1 MSTGEAILLAGV
13 LLAGSVAASLVAD
26 RLRVPALVLFFAVG
40 LGASTTVGFTGY
52 ELARTVGI
60 IALALILFDGG
71 LSSSYADLHTVL
83 RPAATLATLGTVGT
97 ALIAGV
103 AAKELFG
110 VSWLEGLMVGSI
122 VASTDGTAVFSLLH
136 GSALPSRVARTLEGE
151 AGLNDP
157 VAVLLVVGFLN
168 WIMQPAYGL
177 DDMAWLFV
185 RELGVGAACGVVVG
199 RVAQLA
205 FARLRLPAAGKYP
218 VASLAV
224 AATAYGLADTLH
236 GSGFLA
242 VYLAGLALGGARIPA
257 HPTIVAFHHGL
268 AWVAQVALFVMLGLL
283 VTPGGLEDRLGP
295 ALGLS
300 IVLMFVA
307 RPVAVFA
314 LTAREPFSGAERVVL
329 AWAGLRGA
337 VPIVLATFP
346 VLAGLPGSQE
356 LLTAVMVVVVL
367 SALVQGGSFVMLARW
382 LGVVETRPVLP
393 RVVSEYGTLRGLGGE
408 VIEHPVGAD
417 DPIVGRRI
425 ADLGLPA
432 FARVTVI
439 VRGGEAIP
447 PSGGSRVHADDVLH
461 LLVREE
467 QLRSVLALLDG
478 WRAAS

>member
-1 MSTGEAILLAGV
+1 MRLGEAILLAGV
-13 LLAGSVAASLVAD
+13 LLTGSVVASLVAE
-26 RLRVPALVLFFAVG
+26 RLRLPALVLFFGVG
-40 LGASTTVGFTGY
+40 LGASTTVGFTDY
-52 ELARTVGI
+52 ALARAVGI
-60 IALALILFDGG
+60 VALTLILFDGG
-71 LSSSYADLHTVL
+71 LGSNYGALRSVL
-83 RPAATLATLGTVGT
+83 RPAITLASAGTVGT

-110 VSWLEGLMVGSI
+110 VSWLEGLMLGSI
-122 VASTDGTAVFSLLH
+122 VASTDGTAVFALLRGASL
-136 GSALPSRVARTLEGE
+136 PTRVERTLEGE

-157 VAVLLVVGFLN
+157 VAVLLVVGFLD
-168 WIMQPAYGL
+168 WITTPGYGL

-185 RELGVGAACGVVVG
+185 HELAVGLACGVLVG
-199 RVAQLA
+199 RLA
-205 FARLRLPAAGKYP
+205 VLGFARLRLPAAGMFP

-224 AATAYGLADTLH
+224 AATAYGLADTLE

-257 HPTIVAFHHGL
+257 HPTIVAFHQGV
-268 AWVAQVALFVMLGLL
+268 AWVAQAVLFVMLGLL
-283 VTPGGLEDRLGP
+283 VTPGGLGNRLGP

-300 IVLMFVA
+300 IVLMFLA
-307 RPVAVFA
+307 RPIAVFA
-314 LTAREPFSGAERVVL
+314 LTARESFLGAERVVL

-346 VLAGLPGSQE
+346 VLAGLAGSQE

-367 SALVQGGSFVMLARW
+367 SALVQGASFTMLARA
-382 LGVVETRPVLP
+382 LGVVELRPVLP

-417 DPIVGRRI
+417 DPIVGRRVS
-425 ADLGLPA
+425 DLGLPP

-439 VRGGEAIP
+439 VRGGDAIP
-447 PSGGSRVHADDVLH
+447 PSGASRVHAGDILH

-467 QLRSVLALLDG
+467 QMPVVLSLLDR
-478 WRAAS
+478 WRAES

>member
-1 MSTGEAILLAGV
+1 MSLGEAILLAGV
-13 LLAGSVAASLVAD
+13 LLACSVVAALVAD
-26 RLRVPALVLFFAVG
+26 RLRLPALVLFFAVG
-40 LGASTTVGFTGY
+40 LGASTTVGFTDY
-52 ELARTVGI
+52 ALARAVGI
-60 IALALILFDGG
+60 AALALILFDGG
-71 LSSSYADLHTVL
+71 LGSSYRELRAVL
-83 RPAATLATLGTVGT
+83 RPAVTLAFGGTIGT

-110 VSWLEGLMVGSI
+110 VSWLEGLMLGSI
-122 VASTDGTAVFSLLH
+122 VASTDGTAVFSLLR
-136 GSALPSRVARTLEGE
+136 GSALPKRVERTLEGE

-157 VAVLLVVGFLN
+157 VAVLLVVGFLS
-168 WIMQPAYGL
+168 WITEPVYGL

-185 RELGVGAACGVVVG
+185 RELGIGTACGVAVG
-199 RVAQLA
+199 WLAVAG
-205 FARLRLPAAGKYP
+205 FGRLRLPAAGLFP

-224 AATAYGLADTLH
+224 AALAYGLADTLH

-257 HPTIVAFHHGL
+257 HPLVVAFHQGV
-268 AWVAQVALFVMLGLL
+268 AWVAQVSLFVMLGLL
-283 VTPGGLEDRLGP
+283 VTPGGLENRLGP

-314 LTAREPFSGAERVVL
+314 LTARESFFGAERVVL

-346 VLAGLPGSQE
+346 VLAGLAGSQE

-367 SALVQGGSFVMLARW
+367 SALVQGGSFTLLARW

-408 VIEHPVGAD
+408 VIEHPVRAG

-425 ADLGLPA
+425 SDLGLPP

-439 VRGGEAIP
+439 VRAGEAIP
-447 PSGGSRVHADDVLH
+447 PSGGSRVHAGDVLH

-467 QLRSVLALLDG
+467 QLRVVLSLVED
-478 WRAAS
+478 WRS